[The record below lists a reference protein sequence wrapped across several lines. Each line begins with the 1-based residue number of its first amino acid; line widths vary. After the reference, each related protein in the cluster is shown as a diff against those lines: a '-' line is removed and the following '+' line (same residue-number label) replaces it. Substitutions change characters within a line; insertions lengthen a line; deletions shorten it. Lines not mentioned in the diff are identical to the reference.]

1 MTLVIDTSVWNDYFN
16 VAAHSDL
23 VEEALRDG
31 RVYLPPIVASEL
43 TSGELSKVNL
53 KKLSSFLRD
62 LPLCVTPLHNWIR
75 VGDLRQKLRR
85 LGESISTPD
94 AHVAQCAIDLD
105 APLLSRDSVFERI
118 EKLSGLRRLTI

>member
-1 MTLVIDTSVWNDYFN
+1 MTLVIDTSVWIDYFN

-31 RVYLPPIVASEL
+31 RVYLPPIVAAEL

-62 LPLCVTPLHNWIR
+62 LPLCVTPLDHWIR
-75 VGDLRQKLRR
+75 VGVLRQKLRR